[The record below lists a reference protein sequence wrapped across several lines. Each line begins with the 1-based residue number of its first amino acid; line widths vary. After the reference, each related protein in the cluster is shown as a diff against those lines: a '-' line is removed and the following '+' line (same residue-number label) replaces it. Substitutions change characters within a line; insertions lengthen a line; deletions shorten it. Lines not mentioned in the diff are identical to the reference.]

1 MPAPDHLLAA
11 TRRRDW
17 QSGSHRGKEVL
28 ANWVLLAMGMVNK
41 HMEDIMENK
50 GLLGSLFDLS
60 FSEFVTTRVIK
71 VLFILGLIGAGIG
84 SLMFIWAGFSAG
96 FLKGVLFLIL
106 SPLVFL
112 LWTLGAR
119 IWCEL
124 IIVAFRI
131 AENTSRLVELRK
143 AE

>member
-1 MPAPDHLLAA
+1 MD
-11 TRRRDW
+11 
-17 QSGSHRGKEVL
+17 
-28 ANWVLLAMGMVNK
+28 
-41 HMEDIMENK
+41 NK

-71 VLFILGLIGAGIG
+71 VLFVIGVIFAGIG
-84 SLMFIWAGFSAG
+84 SLTFIVTGFHAG

-124 IIVAFRI
+124 IIVVFRI
-131 AENTSRLVELRK
+131 AENTSRMVEQTK
-143 AE
+143 KVE

>member
-1 MPAPDHLLAA
+1 LL
-11 TRRRDW
+11 TPPFP
-17 QSGSHRGKEVL
+17 HRE
-28 ANWVLLAMGMVNK
+28 K
-41 HMEDIMENK
+41 HNQGAVMEEKSTI
-50 GLLGSLFDLS
+50 GLLFDLS

-71 VLFILGLIGAGIG
+71 VLFILGVIGAGIG
-84 SLMFIWAGFSAG
+84 SLTFIVAGFSGG
-96 FLKGVLFLIL
+96 FLKGLLFLLL

-131 AENTSRLVELRK
+131 AENTSRLVEQGK
-143 AE
+143 AQE